1 MNISHIYVEAG
12 SCQMSYL
19 IPVNMEIKLKKKKKV
34 ILSFLRKSR
43 AENLQ
48 VYNVVPGT

>member
-19 IPVNMEIKLKKKKKV
+19 IPVNMEIKLKKKKV